1 MLVPGAP
8 WHTDLDKSALS
19 PLRLANFI
27 ALGNVASWAVL
38 RDAAF
43 LSNRL
48 ARAVLLCGQN
58 SLHVFCVGILL
69 STHAE
74 LIEARGTKDAR
85 SDRGLAASTQLA
97 RRRSYAVC
105 GLNIFDNCARS
116 SGVSLC
122 P

>member
-27 ALGNVASWAVL
+27 ALGNVASWAVR

-43 LSNRL
+43 LSKRL

-58 SLHVFCVGILL
+58 SLHVFCVGILCRHML
-69 STHAE
+69 SLSKH
-74 LIEARGTKDAR
+74 EARRTR
-85 SDRGLAASTQLA
+85 DRIAALPPRPNSRADEVTPSA
-97 RRRSYAVC
+97 A
-105 GLNIFDNCARS
+105 
-116 SGVSLC
+116 
-122 P
+122 